1 MRLDKPRLPV
11 YTVDTEGDLDE
22 LIDALSGVEQVA
34 IDAERASGFRYSQKA
49 YLIQIA
55 VRDLGIWLVDPV
67 ADVDLA
73 KLTTPLNAKTWLLHA
88 ATQDLPCLAELGF
101 YPAGL
106 IDTELTARVAGL
118 ERVGL
123 GSVCEALLEI
133 ELAKE
138 HSAADWS
145 QRPLTQ
151 EMLDYAALD
160 VDVMFEL
167 WEALEK
173 LIDEAG
179 KTSWLQQEFT
189 HLLDFKPKPPLE
201 EPWRGLP
208 GISRIKDLAKLKI
221 AASLHATRDA
231 IAIEKDIAP
240 GRLIPD
246 RSIMAAVNQAPK
258 SRSELANNKEFQGRA
273 SRTLLSTWWDAVAQS
288 PTLDISLEPLEKG
301 NGIPNHKSWERR
313 FPEAHHRLE
322 VVRPMVMELATEL
335 KVPIENLLTPDYL
348 RRVCF
353 EPQED
358 VAAQLA
364 SYGARAWQVELV
376 TEVIQKGLE
385 KAAQPQ
391 SA

>member
-1 MRLDKPRLPV
+1 MH
-11 YTVDTEGDLDE
+11 
-22 LIDALSGVEQVA
+22 
-34 IDAERASGFRYSQKA
+34 
-49 YLIQIA
+49 
-55 VRDLGIWLVDPV
+55 LGIWLVDPV

-73 KLTTPLNAKTWLLHA
+73 KLTTPLNATTWLLHA

-221 AASLHATRDA
+221 AASLHTARDA

-358 VAAQLA
+358 IAAQLA

-391 SA
+391 SV

>member
-1 MRLDKPRLPV
+1 
-11 YTVDTEGDLDE
+11 
-22 LIDALSGVEQVA
+22 
-34 IDAERASGFRYSQKA
+34 
-49 YLIQIA
+49 
-55 VRDLGIWLVDPV
+55 
-67 ADVDLA
+67 
-73 KLTTPLNAKTWLLHA
+73 
-88 ATQDLPCLAELGF
+88 
-101 YPAGL
+101 
-106 IDTELTARVAGL
+106 
-118 ERVGL
+118 
-123 GSVCEALLEI
+123 
-133 ELAKE
+133 
-138 HSAADWS
+138 
-145 QRPLTQ
+145 
-151 EMLDYAALD
+151 MLDYAALD

-221 AASLHATRDA
+221 AASLHAARDA

-364 SYGARAWQVELV
+364 SYGAREWQVELV

-385 KAAQPQ
+385 KAARPQ

>member
-1 MRLDKPRLPV
+1 LRLDKPRLAV
-11 YTVDTEGDLDE
+11 FTVDSNASLDDLIE
-22 LIDALSGVEQVA
+22 ALSGAAQVA

-55 VRDLGIWLVDPV
+55 VRDKGIWLVDPV
-67 ADVDLA
+67 ADVDLSA
-73 KLTTPLNAKTWLLHA
+73 LVEHLNSKTWLLHA

-101 YPAGL
+101 MPAAL
-106 IDTELTARVAGL
+106 VDTELSARILGL

-123 GSVCEALLEI
+123 GSVCENLLGI

-167 WEALEK
+167 WEKLQELAL
-173 LIDEAG
+173 EAG
-179 KTSWLQQEFT
+179 KTEWLNQEFH
-189 HLLDFKPKPPLE
+189 HLLSFKPKPPLD

-221 AASLHATRDA
+221 AAALHAARDA
-231 IAIEKDIAP
+231 IAIEKDVAP

-258 SRSELANNKEFQGRA
+258 SRSELASNKEFQGRA
-273 SRTLLSTWWDAVAQS
+273 SRTLLSVWWDAIARSQE
-288 PTLDISLEPLEKG
+288 LDISLEPADRG

-313 FPEAHHRLE
+313 FPDAHHRLE
-322 VVRPMVMELATEL
+322 SVRPLVLSLATEL
-335 KVPIENLLTPDYL
+335 NIPIENLLTPEFL

-353 EPQED
+353 EPQPD
-358 VAAQLA
+358 VAEQLR
-364 SYGARAWQVELV
+364 SLGARQWQVELV
-376 TEVIQKGLE
+376 TEVIQMGLQQ
-385 KAAQPQ
+385 AAQ

>member
-1 MRLDKPRLPV
+1 VDSETSLSELVAALD
-11 YTVDTEGDLDE
+11 
-22 LIDALSGVEQVA
+22 GVQQVA
-34 IDAERASGFRYSQKA
+34 IDAERASGFRYSQRA

-67 ADVDLA
+67 ADIDLTDLIA
-73 KLTTPLNAKTWLLHA
+73 PLNSKTWLLHA

-101 YPAGL
+101 KPAGL
-106 IDTELTARVAGL
+106 IDTELTARIVGL

-123 GSVCEALLEI
+123 GSVCESLLEI

-167 WEALEK
+167 WEK
-173 LIDEAG
+173 LSELARETDKEA
-179 KTSWLQQEFT
+179 WLAEEFE
-189 HLLDFKPKPPLE
+189 HLLDFKPKPALE

-221 AASLHATRDA
+221 AASLHATRDS

-258 SRSELANNKEFQGRA
+258 SRSDLANNKEFQGRA
-273 SRTLLSTWWDAVAQS
+273 SRTLLSTWWEAIAKAQE
-288 PTLDISLEPLEKG
+288 LEISLEPAEKG

-322 VVRPMVMELATEL
+322 VVRPLVLAMAAEL
-335 KVPIENLLTPDYL
+335 KIPVENLLTPDYL

-353 EPQED
+353 EPQGD
-358 VAAQLA
+358 VAKQL
-364 SYGARAWQVELV
+364 SEYGARKWQVDLV
-376 TEVIQKGLE
+376 TEVIQKGLLD
-385 KAAQPQ
+385 AAQPQ

>member
-11 YTVDTEGDLDE
+11 HFVADATTLNE
-22 LIDALSGVEQVA
+22 LVSALSDVEQVA

-55 VRDLGIWLVDPV
+55 IEGKGIWLVDPV
-67 ADVDLA
+67 SDLEIADLIA
-73 KLTTPLNAKTWLLHA
+73 PLNSKTWLLHA

-101 YPAGL
+101 KPTGL
-106 IDTELTARVAGL
+106 IDTELTARIVGL

-123 GSVCEALLEI
+123 GSVCESLLEI

-167 WEALEK
+167 WEK
-173 LIDEAG
+173 LVEIAREDG
-179 KTSWLQQEFT
+179 KEDWLAQEFE
-189 HLLDFKPKPPLE
+189 HLLDFKPKPPLD

-221 AASLHATRDA
+221 AASLHAARDE
-231 IAIEKDIAP
+231 IAVEKDIAP

-273 SRTLLSTWWDAVAQS
+273 SRTLLSTWWDAIAQA
-288 PTLDISLEPLEKG
+288 PQLEITLEPSEKG

-322 VVRPMVMELATEL
+322 VVRPMVMAVAGEL
-335 KVPIENLLTPDYL
+335 KIPVENLLTPDYL

-353 EPQED
+353 EPQAD
-358 VAAQLA
+358 IALQLQ
-364 SYGARAWQVELV
+364 SYGARKWQIELV
-376 TEVIQKGLE
+376 TEVIQKGLQD
-385 KAAQPQ
+385 AAQPQ

>member
-288 PTLDISLEPLEKG
+288 PALDISLEPLEKG

-364 SYGARAWQVELV
+364 SYGSRAWQVELV

>member
-11 YTVDTEGDLDE
+11 HFVDSATELATLVE
-22 LIDALSGVEQVA
+22 ALRGVEQVA
-34 IDAERASGFRYSQKA
+34 IDAERASGFRYSQRA

-55 VRDLGIWLVDPV
+55 IQDKGIWLVDPV
-67 ADVDLA
+67 ADMDLS
-73 KLTTPLNAKTWLLHA
+73 KLVEPLSAKTWLLHA
-88 ATQDLPCLAELGF
+88 ATQDLPCLAELDF
-101 YPAGL
+101 KPKAL
-106 IDTELTARVAGL
+106 IDTELTARILGL

-123 GSVCEALLEI
+123 GSVCEALLGI

-145 QRPLTQ
+145 QRPLSQ

-167 WEALEK
+167 WTELEK
-173 LIDEAG
+173 LAKDIG
-179 KTSWLQQEFT
+179 KEEWLSQEFK
-189 HLLDFKPKPPLE
+189 HLLNFKPKPALE

-221 AASLHATRDA
+221 AASLHAARDS
-231 IAIEKDIAP
+231 IALEKDVAP

-258 SRSELANNKEFQGRA
+258 SRAELAANKEFQGRA
-273 SRTLLSTWWDAVAQS
+273 SRTMLSVWWDA
-288 PTLDISLEPLEKG
+288 ISRASELQITIEPSERG
-301 NGIPNHKSWERR
+301 TGIPNHKSWERR

-322 VVRPMVMELATEL
+322 VIRPLVLALAEEYKL
-335 KVPIENLLTPDYL
+335 PVENLLTPDYL

-364 SYGARAWQVELV
+364 SYGARQWQIDLV
-376 TEVIQKGLE
+376 TEAIQRGL
-385 KAAQPQ
+385 KAAEQPQ